1 MNRAPMQMTPDEI
14 VAEIGT
20 IHQDLQAKLARVQGL
35 AQGLYHRVRREP
47 PDDNTTVY
55 ITYAN
60 AWMRF
65 AGMANQGVT
74 RTVSASKV
82 LRRLTPVAEVAATPE
97 RKKAPKPKE
106 DAAPIDDLISM
117 YGAEPSDPA
126 EAEDPTSEPSTDSS
140 PSED

>member
-1 MNRAPMQMTPDEI
+1 MNRAPTQMTPDEI

-20 IHQDLQAKLARVQGL
+20 LHQDLQSKLARVQGL

-55 ITYAN
+55 LTYAN

-82 LRRLTPVAEVAATPE
+82 LRRLTPVSETTAVAPE
-97 RKKAPKPKE
+97 RKKVSSKPKE
-106 DAAPIDDLISM
+106 DTAPIDALISM
-117 YGAEPSDPA
+117 YGASSGPA
-126 EAEDPTSEPSTDSS
+126 EAPDPSEPSTDSS
-140 PSED
+140 PSEN